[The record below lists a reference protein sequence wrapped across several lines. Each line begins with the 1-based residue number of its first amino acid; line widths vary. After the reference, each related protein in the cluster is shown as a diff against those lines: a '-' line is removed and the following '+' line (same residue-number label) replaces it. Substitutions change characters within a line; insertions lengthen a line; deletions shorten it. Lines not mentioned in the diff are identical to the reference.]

1 MESWKVANAAVFLF
15 GGIKTSKEMTSNV
28 LHHLLADPTQLEAV
42 RAQPALVD
50 SAIEVSVGR
59 TGRTTPFAVLEPV
72 FVGGSTVQMATLH
85 NQDQVAAKDVRPG
98 DTVVVRK
105 AGDVIPEVVGPVLS
119 LRPAGLA
126 AWEFPKV
133 CPCPLKTELVRPEGE
148 ADTRCVEPSCP
159 FQRVDDKAE
168 ITDAIVVAVIEKM
181 LKQRKDSI
189 TQYEA
194 AQRQDLADAEKF
206 EAGVLAGYMPQ
217 GLSAAEVEAIVA
229 AAVAESGARGP
240 ADMGKVIALVKP
252 KVAGRADMGEV
263 SRLVKAKLSAV

>member
-1 MESWKVANAAVFLF
+1 MSLEIRIDDDWKAA
-15 GGIKTSKEMTSNV
+15 M
-28 LHHLLADPTQLEAV
+28 
-42 RAQPALVD
+42 
-50 SAIEVSVGR
+50 
-59 TGRTTPFAVLEPV
+59 
-72 FVGGSTVQMATLH
+72 
-85 NQDQVAAKDVRPG
+85 
-98 DTVVVRK
+98 K
-105 AGDVIPEVVGPVLS
+105 AGDKAKKDALS
-119 LRPAGLA
+119 LLRA
-126 AWEFPKV
+126 AIKQ
-133 CPCPLKTELVRPEGE
+133 K
-148 ADTRCVEPSCP
+148 
-159 FQRVDDKAE
+159 RVDDKAE

-229 AAVAESGARGP
+229 AAVAESGAKGP